1 MMQLIFALGIVA
13 ALVYFVLFRTGGDTA
28 AGDPA
33 KPYAAEVQKA
43 EQVEQVL
50 QQGREQRLAE
60 ELRQE
65 QELQQQRI
73 DESSQ

>member
-1 MMQLIFALGIVA
+1 MMQLLFALGIVA
-13 ALVYFVLFRTGGDTA
+13 ALVYFVLFRTGT
-28 AGDPA
+28 DPTTEQP

-65 QELQQQRI
+65 QELQRQSI
-73 DESSQ
+73 DEQSQ